1 MVERTSSVSERIAV
15 FEQKPDSNEATR
27 TPPRSDCSAAP
38 SLQAGP
44 RDSLSLAAV
53 GDKLGAA
60 AEAAAAEVQPATTP
74 PPAQPEKKHD
84 LPDEDD
90 SPKDRAQK
98 KRRGSVGS
106 DESDLA
112 RAVHAAPFVPA
123 AASAAAK
130 GPTVPK
136 SEEPVESTAVKVQ
149 QPAEAQPVPDDAA
162 VPADRPAAEQSSMS
176 TGSNGNGTAAGS
188 GASGNTGRGNKR
200 KKNRGGKGK
209 KGGAH

>member
-1 MVERTSSVSERIAV
+1 M
-15 FEQKPDSNEATR
+15 F
-27 TPPRSDCSAAP
+27 P
-38 SLQAGP
+38 SCCKYEI
-44 RDSLSLAAV
+44 
-53 GDKLGAA
+53 KLG
-60 AEAAAAEVQPATTP
+60 PS
-74 PPAQPEKKHD
+74 K
-84 LPDEDD
+84 LGL
-90 SPKDRAQK
+90 RAWY
-98 KRRGSVGS
+98 
-106 DESDLA
+106 DY
-112 RAVHAAPFVPA
+112 
-123 AASAAAK
+123 
-130 GPTVPK
+130 GPSKLHSHINPTILQ